1 MLDRASVSRR
11 ALDFEDYV
19 SMVKRNFRWIL
30 GPLFAGLVLSTVVA
44 YLWPDTY
51 LSEALIRIVPQ
62 QISTQVVPDITAQDI
77 TDRINGMAQSIESHN
92 TLSTIITTFNLYPSQ
107 LKSEPMEDVLSQM
120 KKDIK
125 IKPVEGVTNVT
136 GKELPAMQV
145 GFAYRDALTAQKV
158 CSDIVSR
165 FVDANTRESLSMQQQ
180 ANQFLTEQ
188 FEQTKQALN
197 TIDQKL
203 ADFKSRYSGRLPDEL
218 QTNMAQMTMLQQRAG
233 SASDAL
239 GRNAEQRTVL
249 ESGLEMAKERL
260 KAAEANSPRSQAQSV
275 RVAELDREID
285 ALETSV
291 ASMKNQYTDAYPDL
305 QTARERL
312 KVLRQERADAF
323 KDQSK
328 DDKTSPENANLSRD
342 RLEAENVVKQ
352 YQAQLEANAMEA
364 KRLQQQNAR
373 VNQAIAAYQTSLE
386 GLPAGQKEYGEL
398 MRDRELT
405 KQRYDQL
412 DMERQRSIDSIKLSE
427 RKQGESLE
435 LLDSASLP
443 TSPSQPKRYLIIPAG
458 AVVGL
463 VIGLVIV
470 GMREMRDISLKSLK
484 DARLYTQLPVLGSV
498 PLLENAVLVQ
508 RRKQKLWVGWAAAM
522 LLGLA
527 IMTVSVVHYYT
538 GKT

>member
-1 MLDRASVSRR
+1 MLDRASVPRR
-11 ALDFEDYV
+11 ALDFEDYI
-19 SMVKRNFRWIL
+19 SILKRNFRWIL
-30 GPLFAGLVLSTVVA
+30 GPLFAGLVISTVVA
-44 YLWPDTY
+44 YIWPDTY
-51 LSEALIRIVPQ
+51 ISEALIRIVPQ

-92 TLSTIITTFNLYPSQ
+92 TLSTIITSFNLYAKE
-107 LKSEPMEDVLSQM
+107 LKNAPLEDVLTQM

-125 IKPVEGVTNVT
+125 IKPIEGVTNVT

-145 GFAYRDALTAQKV
+145 GFAYRDASTAQKV
-158 CSDIVSR
+158 CADIVSR
-165 FVDANTRESLSMQQQ
+165 FTDASARESLSIQTQ

-188 FEQTKQALN
+188 FEQTRQALN
-197 TIDQKL
+197 AIDQKL
-203 ADFKSRYSGRLPDEL
+203 ADFKSKNNGRVPDEL
-218 QTNMAQMTMLQQRAG
+218 QNSMAQMTMLQQRSG
-233 SASDAL
+233 SASDAI

-260 KAAEANSPRSQAQSV
+260 KAAEANSPRSQAQSQ
-275 RVAELDREID
+275 RVAELDREIS

-291 ASMKNQYTDAYPDL
+291 ASMKNEYTDNYPDL
-305 QTARERL
+305 QTARDRL
-312 KVLRQERADAF
+312 KVLRQQRADAF
-323 KDQSK
+323 KEQPK
-328 DDKTSPENANLSRD
+328 DDSNSAENASISRD
-342 RLEAENVVKQ
+342 RLEAQNAVKQ

-364 KRLQQQNAR
+364 KRLQVQNGR
-373 VNQAIAAYQTSLE
+373 VNQAIAAYQSSLE
-386 GLPAGQKEYGEL
+386 SLPAGQKEYGEL

-412 DMERQRSIDSIKLSE
+412 DLQRQRSIDSIKLNE

-443 TSPSQPKRYLIIPAG
+443 SSPSQPKRYVIIPAG

-463 VIGLVIV
+463 IIGLVII
-470 GMREMRDISLKSLK
+470 GMREMRDVSLKSLK

-508 RRKQKLWVGWAAAM
+508 RRKQKLWVGWAAASFV
-522 LLGLA
+522 GLA
-527 IMTVSVVHYYT
+527 IMALSVVHYYT

>member
-1 MLDRASVSRR
+1 MLDRASIPRR

-19 SMVKRNFRWIL
+19 SIVKRNFRWIL
-30 GPLFAGLVLSTVVA
+30 GPLFAGLVISTVVA

-51 LSEALIRIVPQ
+51 ISQALIRIVPQ
-62 QISTQVVPDITAQDI
+62 QISTQVIPDITAQDI
-77 TDRINGMAQSIESHN
+77 TDRINGMAQTIESHN
-92 TLSTIITTFNLYPSQ
+92 TLSTIITSFNLYPKE
-107 LKSEPMEDVLSQM
+107 LKSEPLEDVLARM

-158 CSDIVSR
+158 CADIVSR

-197 TIDQKL
+197 AIDQKL
-203 ADFKSRYSGRLPDEL
+203 ADFKSKNAGRLPDEL
-218 QTNMAQMTMLQQRAG
+218 QANMAQMTMLQQRAG
-233 SASDAL
+233 SASDAI
-239 GRNAEQRTVL
+239 GRNAEQRTML

-260 KAAEANSPRSQAQSV
+260 KAVEANSPRSQAQSQ
-275 RVAELDREID
+275 RVAALDHEID
-285 ALETSV
+285 ALQTSI
-291 ASMKNQYTDAYPDL
+291 ASMKNEYTDSYPDL

-312 KVLRQERADAF
+312 KVLQQQRADAF
-323 KDQSK
+323 KDQPK
-328 DDKTSPENANLSRD
+328 DDSNPAENAMLSRD
-342 RLEAENVVKQ
+342 RLEAQNAVKQ
-352 YQAQLEANAMEA
+352 YQAQLDANAMEA
-364 KRLQQQNAR
+364 KRLQIQNAR
-373 VNQAIAAYQTSLE
+373 VNQAIAAYQSSLE
-386 GLPAGQKEYGEL
+386 SLPAGQKEYSEL

-412 DMERQRSIDSIKLSE
+412 DLQRQRSMDSIKLNE

-443 TSPSQPKRYLIIPAG
+443 SSPSQPKRYLIIPAG
-458 AVVGL
+458 AVIGL
-463 VIGLVIV
+463 IIGLVIV
-470 GMREMRDISLKSLK
+470 GMREMRDLSLKSLK
-484 DARLYTQLPVLGSV
+484 DARLYTQLPILGSV

-508 RRKQKLWVGWAAAM
+508 RRKQKLWVGWAAATI
-522 LLGLA
+522 LGFA

>member
-1 MLDRASVSRR
+1 MLDRASVPRR

-19 SMVKRNFRWIL
+19 SIVKRNFRWIL
-30 GPLFAGLVLSTVVA
+30 GPLFAGLVVSTVVA
-44 YLWPDTY
+44 YVWPDTY
-51 LSEALIRIVPQ
+51 ISQALIRIVPQ

-77 TDRINGMAQSIESHN
+77 TDRINGMAQTIESHN
-92 TLSTIITTFNLYPSQ
+92 TLSTIITSFNLYPKE
-107 LKSEPMEDVLSQM
+107 LKSEPLEDVLSQM

-125 IKPVEGVTNVT
+125 IKPIEGITNVT

-158 CSDIVSR
+158 CADIVSR

-188 FEQTKQALN
+188 FEQTKQALDA
-197 TIDQKL
+197 IDQKL
-203 ADFKSRYSGRLPDEL
+203 ADFKSKNAGRLPDEL
-218 QTNMAQMTMLQQRAG
+218 QANMAQMTMLQQRAG
-233 SASDAL
+233 SASDAI
-239 GRNAEQRTVL
+239 GRNAEQRTML

-260 KAAEANSPRSQAQSV
+260 KAVEANSPRSQAQSQ
-275 RVAELDREID
+275 RVAELDHEID
-285 ALETSV
+285 ALETSI
-291 ASMKNQYTDAYPDL
+291 ASMKNEYTDSYPDL

-312 KVLRQERADAF
+312 KVLKQQRADAF
-323 KDQSK
+323 KDQPK
-328 DDKTSPENANLSRD
+328 DDNNPAENVSISRD
-342 RLEAENVVKQ
+342 RLEAQNAVKQ

-364 KRLQQQNAR
+364 KRLQGQNAR
-373 VNQAIAAYQTSLE
+373 INQAITAYQSGLE
-386 GLPAGQKEYGEL
+386 SLPAGQKEYSEL

-412 DMERQRSIDSIKLSE
+412 DLQRQRSIDSIKLNE

-443 TSPSQPKRYLIIPAG
+443 SSPAQPKRYLIIPAG

-463 VIGLVIV
+463 IVGIVII
-470 GMREMRDISLKSLK
+470 GMREMRDLSLKSLK
-484 DARLYTQLPVLGSV
+484 DARLYTQLPILGSV

-508 RRKQKLWVGWAAAM
+508 RRKQKLWVGWAAATI
-522 LLGLA
+522 LGLA
-527 IMTVSVVHYYT
+527 IMTLSVVHYYT